1 MQAHMKRYTIL
12 MIVLCLCG
20 SPLCAAEDWV
30 DPLVEKLDAMA
41 LELEQKLNTETPPKA
56 VFDIRKMAR
65 FRMGRRLPP
74 PPFKRQSMS
83 VPKPEAAGSSS
94 RREST

>member
-1 MQAHMKRYTIL
+1 MKRFTML
-12 MIVLCLCG
+12 MIVLWG
-20 SPLCAAEDWV
+20 SPLRAAEDWV
-30 DPLVEKLDAMA
+30 DPLVKKLDAMA

-56 VFDIRKMAR
+56 VFDIRKMAQ
-65 FRMGRRLPP
+65 FRMGRPLPP

-94 RREST
+94 RRAIT